1 MFPPRLCLFQGNIW
15 QGADVKVILLW
26 LGCLLQREH
35 YTYNQKII
43 LLFPTAPVILSS
55 NKQTNSLGRRGD
67 TQHKQYWLLKKHP
80 SAALQTWLRTQDK
93 SVDKT
98 FFFSPT
104 HSHPPTQVQ
113 NTRREHTQRAGH
125 TIRAAS
131 AGSLV
136 SLLFCAV
143 SWRCG
148 CAKPVT
154 QTLSGP
160 LQTPTHHLGRCAPV
174 PPRNERQWK

>member
-98 FFFSPT
+98 FFFFP
-104 HSHPPTQVQ
+104 H
-113 NTRREHTQRAGH
+113 
-125 TIRAAS
+125 
-131 AGSLV
+131 
-136 SLLFCAV
+136 
-143 SWRCG
+143 
-148 CAKPVT
+148 
-154 QTLSGP
+154 TLSPAHTGTKYTARTHTASGP
-160 LQTPTHHLGRCAPV
+160 HNPCCLRWQPCQPV
-174 PPRNERQWK
+174 ILCCIMAVWVR